1 MMGTRVLKRWL
12 EQEGLDLFA
21 ARSEAALEGE
31 PDVVDVAAGEVGQG
45 KWRNHKGGMHSILI
59 YI

>member
-1 MMGTRVLKRWL
+1 MGLKKVDGTRGVRY
-12 EQEGLDLFA
+12 FV
-21 ARSEAALEGE
+21 ARSEETLEGG
-31 PDVVDVAAGEVGQG
+31 PDVADVAAGEVGQG